1 MDEKKSKKT
10 PSGEKKMD
18 DHLAVKQ
25 KINNVSQFH
34 TRQNEKLTLFLLC
47 SSTFAC
53 EFTNLISVKE
63 TRTIEEKESKEYP
76 RRVAISFN
84 SVASM
89 KITKEMCVLDFRK
102 RH

>member
-1 MDEKKSKKT
+1 MDEKQSKKT

-34 TRQNEKLTLFLLC
+34 TRQNEKLTLLLLC

-53 EFTNLISVKE
+53 EFTNLIFRERNSDNWGKG
-63 TRTIEEKESKEYP
+63 IQG
-76 RRVAISFN
+76 IS
-84 SVASM
+84 
-89 KITKEMCVLDFRK
+89 
-102 RH
+102 